1 MSRRIMII
9 EDNETT
15 REILASAVEDV
26 CPDADIRK
34 FADTKGAVE
43 TAINS
48 RIDLFLV
55 DIITNTNVP
64 GDTSGIRFVEAVRR
78 INEYEFT
85 PVIFI
90 TSLEDPA
97 MYAYAQLHSFSYIEK
112 PFDTDCVKD
121 AIAKALRMP
130 QAHIN
135 DRQMFFRSDGI
146 LFPVKCSEI
155 IYIENIDHKAHF
167 HKVTGEEL
175 IIPKKTCRQILEEA
189 DNDAL
194 IQCNRGVII
203 NRNYIEHIDLTNR
216 CIRMRG
222 IDAGIVIGVTFV
234 KKISGMIKDGY

>member
-112 PFDTDCVKD
+112 PFDIDCVKD

-135 DRQMFFRSDGI
+135 DRQMFFRSDWNLI
-146 LFPVKCSEI
+146 PCKMFKKLF
-155 IYIENIDHKAHF
+155 
-167 HKVTGEEL
+167 T
-175 IIPKKTCRQILEEA
+175 
-189 DNDAL
+189 
-194 IQCNRGVII
+194 
-203 NRNYIEHIDLTNR
+203 
-216 CIRMRG
+216 
-222 IDAGIVIGVTFV
+222 
-234 KKISGMIKDGY
+234 

>member
-1 MSRRIMII
+1 M
-9 EDNETT
+9 
-15 REILASAVEDV
+15 
-26 CPDADIRK
+26 
-34 FADTKGAVE
+34 
-43 TAINS
+43 
-48 RIDLFLV
+48 
-55 DIITNTNVP
+55 P

-112 PFDTDCVKD
+112 PFDIDCVKD

>member
-1 MSRRIMII
+1 MII

-85 PVIFI
+85 PVIFV

-112 PFDTDCVKD
+112 PFDIDCVKD

-175 IIPKKTCRQILEEA
+175 IIPKKTCRQILE
-189 DNDAL
+189 
-194 IQCNRGVII
+194 
-203 NRNYIEHIDLTNR
+203 
-216 CIRMRG
+216 
-222 IDAGIVIGVTFV
+222 
-234 KKISGMIKDGY
+234 

>member
-1 MSRRIMII
+1 
-9 EDNETT
+9 
-15 REILASAVEDV
+15 
-26 CPDADIRK
+26 
-34 FADTKGAVE
+34 
-43 TAINS
+43 
-48 RIDLFLV
+48 
-55 DIITNTNVP
+55 
-64 GDTSGIRFVEAVRR
+64 
-78 INEYEFT
+78 
-85 PVIFI
+85 
-90 TSLEDPA
+90 

-112 PFDTDCVKD
+112 PFDIDCVKD

-135 DRQMFFRSDGI
+135 DRQMFFCCVFFFFFVFCFVFFFFVF
-146 LFPVKCSEI
+146 L
-155 IYIENIDHKAHF
+155 DHKAHF

-234 KKISGMIKDGY
+234 KKIIGMIKDG

>member
-97 MYAYAQLHSFSYIEK
+97 MYAYAQLHMIASY
-112 PFDTDCVKD
+112 
-121 AIAKALRMP
+121 
-130 QAHIN
+130 
-135 DRQMFFRSDGI
+135 
-146 LFPVKCSEI
+146 
-155 IYIENIDHKAHF
+155 
-167 HKVTGEEL
+167 
-175 IIPKKTCRQILEEA
+175 
-189 DNDAL
+189 
-194 IQCNRGVII
+194 
-203 NRNYIEHIDLTNR
+203 
-216 CIRMRG
+216 
-222 IDAGIVIGVTFV
+222 
-234 KKISGMIKDGY
+234 